1 MEVKLITGSFV
12 VRLSS
17 GESVGFIV
25 EVCSDILTDFRL
37 WFTPRS
43 SLGENCLKLIVGLTI
58 LNKQQKRQVNKTLLS
73 NQHIQADINK

>member
-37 WFTPRS
+37 CGLLQDHPSGR
-43 SLGENCLKLIVGLTI
+43 IV
-58 LNKQQKRQVNKTLLS
+58 
-73 NQHIQADINK
+73 